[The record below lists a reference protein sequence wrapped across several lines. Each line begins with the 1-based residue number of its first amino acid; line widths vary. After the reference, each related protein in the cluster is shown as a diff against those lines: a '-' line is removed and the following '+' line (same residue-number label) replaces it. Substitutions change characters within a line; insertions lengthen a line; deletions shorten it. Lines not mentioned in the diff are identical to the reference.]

1 MDFQATLDAHGI
13 TWERNFVDAA
23 ILMGTDFNAGID
35 GIGPKTAV
43 KLVTEH
49 GDLWG
54 ALEARDAHVDHA
66 ERIRDMFLTPAVTD
80 DYDLDLTMDPDVEAA
95 REFVTGEWKSPRT
108 KWNVGSNV
116 SRTRWSRPGWTSGP
130 GVAERQHWSLD
141 ESHQHA
147 TTCDC
152 VSPVTWPVSPSHGRL
167 RRRVYPLPSHRN
179 VM

>member
-13 TWERNFVDAA
+13 TWEQLVDAA

-95 REFVTGEWKSPRT
+95 REFVTGEWE
-108 KWNVGSNV
+108 
-116 SRTRWSRPGWTSGP
+116 
-130 GVAERQHWSLD
+130 VAADEVERGFERIEDSLVQTGLD
-141 ESHQHA
+141 EW
-147 TTCDC
+147 T
-152 VSPVTWPVSPSHGRL
+152 
-167 RRRVYPLPSHRN
+167 
-179 VM
+179 